1 MYFEV
6 NCKQTVIF
14 IMLTTGSINYTCT
27 IFILRETRSAVREW
41 ACWKWHLAIFLA
53 PTFWEP
59 EQPLIWYL
67 LASLEKMSL
76 AKHGKLY
83 FILASTCFSPLAKMA
98 SVWKKWFPTLSG
110 EQDPVKC
117 TSHQSCLQNEVA
129 IGHLC
134 QLKTDQLF
142 STRHPWI
149 NQQRNLCN
157 YELFGVILKH

>member
-1 MYFEV
+1 
-6 NCKQTVIF
+6 
-14 IMLTTGSINYTCT
+14 
-27 IFILRETRSAVREW
+27 
-41 ACWKWHLAIFLA
+41 
-53 PTFWEP
+53 
-59 EQPLIWYL
+59 
-67 LASLEKMSL
+67 
-76 AKHGKLY
+76 
-83 FILASTCFSPLAKMA
+83 LASTCFSPLAKMA

-110 EQDPVKC
+110 EQDPVKR